1 MFIFEG
7 LYSLSFSLLHDRIV
21 SLSSLPSTLKTFTD
35 TSGKGHLMMV
45 GDGCLV
51 ANLISYIESNAM
63 QLESYLIH
71 IFYLVFIC
79 KWDAFASVK
88 MISMSQLSSD
98 IWGWSSKELPPG
110 LRRHWLLHHQPPHLR
125 CPLLSGTNKRNLFV
139 KREYLNFLSFQN
151 EMF

>member
-63 QLESYLIH
+63 QLESYLIL
-71 IFYLVFIC
+71 I
-79 KWDAFASVK
+79 
-88 MISMSQLSSD
+88 
-98 IWGWSSKELPPG
+98 
-110 LRRHWLLHHQPPHLR
+110 
-125 CPLLSGTNKRNLFV
+125 
-139 KREYLNFLSFQN
+139 LNVPIVQ
-151 EMF
+151 